1 MAATKKTAE
10 FDPDLVREL
19 ANLLSETGLSEI
31 EYALGDL
38 RVRVARNA
46 QPAVSPPPVGLHP
59 AQAAGAAPVRDADAV
74 LDHPGLITSPMVGVV
89 YTTAEPSSPPF
100 VKVGDTVEAG
110 ATVLLIEAMKVFNP
124 IKAPRAGVVTRIL
137 VSNGVPVEYGEPLL
151 IIE

>member
-1 MAATKKTAE
+1 MAAAKKTVE

-19 ANLLSETGLSEI
+19 ASLLSETGLSEI

-46 QPAVSPPPVGLHP
+46 QPTASVP
-59 AQAAGAAPVRDADAV
+59 AAAAHLAAPAAPAREADAV
-74 LDHPGLITSPMVGVV
+74 LDHPGLVTSPMVGVV

-100 VKVGDTVEAG
+100 VKVGDAVEVG

-124 IKAPRAGVVTRIL
+124 IKAPHAGVVTRIL

>member
-1 MAATKKTAE
+1 MTATKNTAE

-19 ANLLSETGLSEI
+19 ANLLTETGLSEI
-31 EYALGDL
+31 EYASGDL

-46 QPAVSPPPVGLHP
+46 QPVSLGQAV
-59 AQAAGAAPVRDADAV
+59 GAPHVAPGAPVPAADA
-74 LDHPGLITSPMVGVV
+74 LLEHPGLITSPMVGVV
-89 YTTAEPSSPPF
+89 YTMAEPFSPSF

-110 ATVLLIEAMKVFNP
+110 ATLLLIEAMKVFNP

-151 IIE
+151 VLE